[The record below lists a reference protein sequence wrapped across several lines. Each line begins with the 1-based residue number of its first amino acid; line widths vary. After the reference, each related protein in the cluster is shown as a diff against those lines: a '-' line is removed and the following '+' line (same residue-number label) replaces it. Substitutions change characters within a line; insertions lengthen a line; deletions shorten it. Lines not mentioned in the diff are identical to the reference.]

1 MALEMFGQKSSCCD
15 VLLLKMK
22 IRILTDA
29 GVGCIM
35 LMLLGRRG
43 CCCKSCHRSKLDKY
57 AERGKPSAETG
68 VCTEN

>member
-1 MALEMFGQKSSCCD
+1 
-15 VLLLKMK
+15 MK